1 MSMGDR
7 GKQNLRKAL
16 KGNGLYY
23 LMQEFNYNDKLVN
36 HAKDRFTESISS
48 IAIWFISKNIASGYM
63 SESAVLTKI
72 NAANLDENEHM
83 FLHPKNKNDNRRW
96 KLTRVKNAPEGV
108 KPLDNAELSEQ
119 YEIIHRNKKTK

>member
-1 MSMGDR
+1 MSMGDH

-48 IAIWFISKNIASGYM
+48 IAIWFISKNIASGY
-63 SESAVLTKI
+63 ATIWTVI
-72 NAANLDENEHM
+72 Y
-83 FLHPKNKNDNRRW
+83 KNKCSRPGWERAHVSLRQKQERKSSMEID
-96 KLTRVKNAPEGV
+96 EGE
-108 KPLDNAELSEQ
+108 KCS
-119 YEIIHRNKKTK
+119 RGCKTIGQRGNIGTV

>member
-1 MSMGDR
+1 
-7 GKQNLRKAL
+7 
-16 KGNGLYY
+16 
-23 LMQEFNYNDKLVN
+23 
-36 HAKDRFTESISS
+36 
-48 IAIWFISKNIASGYM
+48 M